1 MAMKKVRPE
10 LVIENDEV
18 VAVRLS
24 GQKFPCEP
32 GSGESIIPKK
42 VLIGFH
48 LSEIPEELTIKPVE
62 SIEGNRIEVKDDIR
76 LSSFANGSASAS
88 VEVMQRRKHWDG
100 DIGLTPYMEA
110 LRQALRERDDAKE
123 SDFQDDG
130 DYIFLHYDITIS
142 EDLDIKEAINRV
154 ERVIT
159 AIEKR
164 ADHLAHRRSDPLTAL
179 FDRGSFDA
187 DLAHSLENPKAD
199 LSLLVI
205 DLDKFKT
212 INDTYG
218 HPAGDEVL
226 KKAAEVV
233 RLACEDKGSCYRY
246 GGDEMTVLLPKHSVR
261 QATAVAEQIRVGIA
275 ELKFELSPEN
285 ITASIGVT
293 SFPEVT
299 KVSDDIF
306 SDVDAMVYQAK
317 DEGGNAVRGAM
328 ASELNQNSAR
338 TIRLDITSRVEAVE
352 LWMQLRQ
359 GSGDY
364 YSAYITND
372 SDEDVTVE
380 AITLRMGKVY
390 LSEPSKPLDSD
401 NWEIPKRSSGTLNW
415 TAKTPPAS
423 KLRWIVPESSVGQI
437 IEIDIVVWGRVL
449 GRRRTFTHTIL
460 ATFSSNTITEWG

>member
-1 MAMKKVRPE
+1 MRPE
-10 LVIENDEV
+10 LVIVNEEV

-24 GQKFPCEP
+24 GQEFPFEDET
-32 GSGESIIPKK
+32 GESIIPKK
-42 VLIGFH
+42 VLSGFR

-62 SIEGNRIEVKDDIR
+62 SIDGNKIEIKNDIR
-76 LSSFANGSASAS
+76 LSSFADGSASAS
-88 VEVMQRRKHWDG
+88 VEVMLRRKYWDE
-100 DIGLTPYMEA
+100 DVGLSPYIEA
-110 LRQALRERDDAKE
+110 YRQAIVERDDAEE

-130 DYIFLHYDITIS
+130 DYIFLHYDITVS
-142 EDLDIKEAINRV
+142 EDLEIQEAIKRV
-154 ERVIT
+154 EGIIT

-164 ADHLAHRRSDPLTAL
+164 ADQLSHRRSDSLTGI

-187 DLAHSLENPKAD
+187 DLTHALEYPKAGP

-212 INDTYG
+212 INDTFG

-226 KKAAEVV
+226 VKVANVL
-233 RLACEDKGSCYRY
+233 RFACDGKGSCYRH
-246 GGDEMTVLLPKHSVR
+246 GGDEMTVLLPNHSIQ

-275 ELKFELSPEN
+275 ELKFEKSTEN
-285 ITASIGVT
+285 ITASIGV
-293 SFPEVT
+293 SSYPEVT
-299 KVSDDIF
+299 KASDDII
-306 SDVDAMVYQAK
+306 SDADAMVYQAK
-317 DEGGNAVRGAM
+317 EDGGNAVRGAM
-328 ASELNQNSAR
+328 ASETNQNSAR
-338 TIRLDITSRVEAVE
+338 TMRLDIASRVEAVE

-364 YSAYITND
+364 YSVYITND

-401 NWEIPKRSSGTLNW
+401 NWKIPKRSTGTLDW
-415 TAKTPPAS
+415 RAKTPPTF
-423 KLRWIVPESSVGQI
+423 KLRWIAPEAAAGQI

-460 ATFSSNTITEWG
+460 ASYSSNTITEWG

>member
-1 MAMKKVRPE
+1 MHPE
-10 LVIENDEV
+10 LVIFDDEV

-24 GQKFPCEP
+24 GLEFPCE
-32 GSGESIIPKK
+32 SSESIIPNK
-42 VLIGFH
+42 VLIGFR
-48 LSEIPEELTIKPVE
+48 LSEIPEDLTIKPE
-62 SIEGNRIEVKDDIR
+62 DSMNIG
-76 LSSFANGSASAS
+76 LSSFANGSASVF
-88 VEVMQRRKHWDG
+88 VEVMERRKHWDG

-110 LRQALRERDDAKE
+110 FRQAIRERDDAKE

-130 DYIFLHYDITIS
+130 DYIILHYDITVS
-142 EDLDIKEAINRV
+142 EDLEIQEAIKRV
-154 ERVIT
+154 EGFVT

-164 ADHLAHRRSDPLTAL
+164 ADQLSHRRSDPLTGL
-179 FDRGSFDA
+179 FDRGSFDV
-187 DLAHSLENPKAD
+187 DLAHGLEYPKTHP

-226 KKAAEVV
+226 VKVANVL
-233 RLACEDKGSCYRY
+233 RLVCNGKGSCYRP
-246 GGDEMTVLLPKHSVR
+246 GGDEMIVLLPNHSIK
-261 QATAVAEQIRVGIA
+261 QATAVAEQIRVGVA
-275 ELKFELSPEN
+275 ELKFERSPED

-293 SFPEVT
+293 SYPEVT
-299 KVSDDIF
+299 KASDDII
-306 SDVDAMVYQAK
+306 SDADAMVYQAK
-317 DEGGNAVRGAM
+317 DDGGNAVRGAM
-328 ASELNQNSAR
+328 PEMNQNSAR
-338 TIRLDITSRVEAVE
+338 TIRLDIASRVEAVD

-401 NWEIPKRSSGTLNW
+401 NWKIPKRSSQLINW
-415 TAKTPPAS
+415 RSKTTPIYR
-423 KLRWIVPESSVGQI
+423 LQQI
-437 IEIDIVVWGRVL
+437 APYKGFAEVIEIDIVAWGRVL
-449 GRRRTFTHTIL
+449 GRRRTFSHTIL
-460 ATFSSNTITEWG
+460 ATYSSNAITEW